1 MKLGLK
7 LLIAPLVTAV
17 VALGAGATYG
27 VLDWQQGAELRRA
40 DAVDVDNFKT
50 MSQAQEQLAQV
61 RATVFRTLA
70 VMSSLSDDQVKATRK
85 ELAQQVDGVKRVVGS
100 MPGNTGND
108 DEVTRHAATMAP
120 LLDTYLKQTDKA
132 IDLGGMDPNVG
143 IGAMRAAENT
153 YGDLAKALQALVAR
167 NEALHTERADAAD
180 AASHRLTLVLG
191 ALMLLATGGALVVAW
206 RLQRRVVGEIERV
219 VRLSE
224 TVAAGNLG
232 VSASSDQRDEI
243 GDLVRALGHMVDKL
257 RTSLQTVRQA
267 TDHIGTA
274 ANEIACGNADLS
286 QRTEQAASRVQQS
299 ASSMEE
305 LTSTVR
311 QTADSARTAN
321 QLAGSAST
329 VAQRGGAVVAEVVTT
344 MQDIN
349 TSSRRIAD
357 IIGTIDGIAFQTNIL
372 ALNAAVEAARA
383 GEQGRGFAVV
393 ASEVRSLAQRSAEA
407 AREIKSLIQASV
419 EKVDA
424 GTRLVGDAGSTM
436 TEIVAS
442 VQRVSD
448 IIGEISA
455 ASGEQSS
462 GISLINTAV
471 ADLDRMTQQNSALV
485 EESAAAAESLKEQ
498 AARLA
503 QVVSGFQLGTVAAA
517 GPAHAAQA
525 AATPHAPGPT
535 PSHGPAPR
543 STSPAVEARQVLAR
557 AKATPAVP
565 APAAKAPMA
574 TQGTPSPQR
583 AATATTS
590 KAAAVAVKP
599 PAAASAPLP
608 AALPLLKPDATAKA
622 AADDDWE
629 TF

>member
-7 LLIAPLVTAV
+7 LLVAPLITAI
-17 VALGAGATYG
+17 VALAAGGTYA
-27 VLDWQQGAELRRA
+27 VLDWRQSVELRRA

-50 MSQAQEQLAQV
+50 MGNALEQLAQV

-70 VMSSLSDDQVKATRK
+70 IMSSLKDDEVKATRK
-85 ELAQQVDGVKRVVGS
+85 ELAQQVDGVKRVVGT

-108 DEVTRHAATMAP
+108 ADVTRHAAAVAP
-120 LLDTYLKQTDKA
+120 LLDTYFKQTDKA
-132 IDLGGMDPNVG
+132 IDLSGMDPNIG

-153 YGDLAKALQALVAR
+153 YAELAKAMQALVTR

-180 AASHRLTLVLG
+180 AASQRLTLVLG
-191 ALMLLATGGALVVAW
+191 ALMLLATAGALFTAW
-206 RLQRRVVGEIERV
+206 RLQLRVVAELERA
-219 VRLSE
+219 VRLTE
-224 TVAAGNLG
+224 DVAAGNLS
-232 VSASSDQRDEI
+232 VSASSEQADEI
-243 GDLVRALGHMVDKL
+243 GDLVRALGHMVDRL

-274 ANEIACGNADLS
+274 ASEIASGNIDLS

-329 VAQRGGAVVAEVVTT
+329 VAQRGGAVVAQVVTT
-344 MQDIN
+344 MEDIN
-349 TSSRRIAD
+349 TSSKRIAD

-407 AREIKSLIQASV
+407 AREIKGLIQASV

-455 ASGEQSS
+455 ASGEQSG
-462 GISLINTAV
+462 GISQINTAV

-498 AARLA
+498 ASRLA
-503 QVVSGFQLGTVAAA
+503 QVVSSFQLGAAVTGRPSVAQVAASA
-517 GPAHAAQA
+517 PARPSPA
-525 AATPHAPGPT
+525 AAA
-535 PSHGPAPR
+535 R
-543 STSPAVEARQVLAR
+543 AVVAR
-557 AKATPAVP
+557 AKSAPAAAAAIRPVAPVKTAPALAKPTLPALPASKTP
-565 APAAKAPMA
+565 APAA
-574 TQGTPSPQR
+574 
-583 AATATTS
+583 S
-590 KAAAVAVKP
+590 KAGG
-599 PAAASAPLP
+599 
-608 AALPLLKPDATAKA
+608 
-622 AADDDWE
+622 DDDWE